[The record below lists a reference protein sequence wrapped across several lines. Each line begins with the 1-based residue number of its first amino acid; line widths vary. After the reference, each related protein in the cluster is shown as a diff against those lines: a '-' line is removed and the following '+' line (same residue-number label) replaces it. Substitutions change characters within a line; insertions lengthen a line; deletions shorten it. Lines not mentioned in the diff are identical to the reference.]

1 MGSIIVHWVN
11 DQWPIPNDLIDHKD
25 PVLGLNLTLMLFTRE
40 EVMQTVQQQ
49 VALANMQELLVKV
62 GQVHSFC
69 FFRLQEDGNHYP
81 HYLYTPHKKGDRQM
95 LQEVHHLPWIQHG
108 KQ

>member
-1 MGSIIVHWVN
+1 M
-11 DQWPIPNDLIDHKD
+11 DHKD
-25 PVLGLNLTLMLFTRE
+25 PVLGLFNLTIMLFTRE

-62 GQVHSFC
+62 GHPSLFVC
-69 FFRLQEDGNHYP
+69 LQDNGNHHP
-81 HYLYTPHKKGDRQM
+81 NFLYTSHCKGDRQM